1 MDENLKK
8 FIDQSIK
15 SLEFI
20 KIMEQKNIV
29 MILIVLN

>member
-20 KIMEQKNIV
+20 KNHGAKEYSYD
-29 MILIVLN
+29 LIVLN